1 MLITTKTDEMDTQF
15 IAFIKKADGPA
26 GHVTSTR

>member
-1 MLITTKTDEMDTQF
+1 MLITTKTGEMDTQF
-15 IAFIKKADGPA
+15 IAFIKKADGP